1 MNGILRTIAPCA
13 EGKTSY
19 YLDLFSLQSFRT
31 FTSQGQ
37 ASGDYITGFRASQE
51 SAASKITKG
60 DKLLCYLTGLSRWCG
75 VLEVTA
81 PYFIDHEP
89 LFAPTDDPFVVRFLT
104 RPLVWLTMQ
113 TAVPIQEDDLW
124 PHLSFTRAYPKW
136 STVWTGKLRNSLKLL
151 SEEDGRRIEEILRG
165 QSKTGKI
172 YEIDDGHHRRYVS
185 EVRRRVTVVTV
196 TVPEERPVRP
206 ARESYQIQSL
216 LATIGEQMGFTVW
229 VPRGDRQAVLRE
241 WEPRAGVLLESLPLN
256 YDDATIRT
264 IEQIDVLWIRNRTI
278 VRAFE
283 VEHATPVYSGI
294 LRLADLMALQPN
306 LDLQVHIVAPL
317 RRRDRVFQ
325 QITRP
330 VFSLIEKG
338 PLSHLCT
345 FISYDAVRALSK
357 EKHLCHLKETVLD
370 EIAEAGVE

>member
-1 MNGILRTIAPCA
+1 M
-13 EGKTSY
+13 
-19 YLDLFSLQSFRT
+19 
-31 FTSQGQ
+31 
-37 ASGDYITGFRASQE
+37 
-51 SAASKITKG
+51 
-60 DKLLCYLTGLSRWCG
+60 
-75 VLEVTA
+75 VL
-81 PYFIDHEP
+81 
-89 LFAPTDDPFVVRFLT
+89 
-104 RPLVWLTMQ
+104 
-113 TAVPIQEDDLW
+113 
-124 PHLSFTRAYPKW
+124 
-136 STVWTGKLRNSLKLL
+136 NLL
-151 SEEDGRRIEEILRG
+151 SEEDGSRIEEILKG
-165 QSKTGKI
+165 QAKAGKV

-185 EVRRRVTVVTV
+185 EVRRRDKVVTV

-216 LATIGEQMGFTVW
+216 LALVGEQMGFTVW
-229 VPRGDRQAVLRE
+229 LPRQDRQAVLRE
-241 WEPRAGVLLESLPLN
+241 WQPKDGVLLQSLPLN

-338 PLSHLCT
+338 PLSQLCT
-345 FISYDAVRALSK
+345 FVSYDAIRALSK

-370 EIAEAGVE
+370 EIAETGVE

>member
-1 MNGILRTIAPCA
+1 V
-13 EGKTSY
+13 SHY
-19 YLDLFSLQSFRT
+19 YLDLFSLQTFET
-31 FTSQGQ
+31 FTASSS
-37 ASGDYITGFRASQE
+37 ASGYVTGFRKSLE
-51 SAASKITKG
+51 SAARRIREG
-60 DKLLCYLTGLSRWCG
+60 DKLLCYVTGLSRWCG

-81 PYFIDHEP
+81 PYFVDHEP
-89 LFAPTDDPFVVRFLT
+89 LFLPTDDPFVIRFRT
-104 RPLVWLTMQ
+104 KPLVWLRME

-124 PHLSFTRAYPKW
+124 PHLSFTRDYPKW
-136 STVWTGKLRNSLKLL
+136 STTWTGRLRNSLNLL
-151 SEEDGRRIEEILRG
+151 SEEDGSRIEEILKG
-165 QSKTGKI
+165 QAKAGKV

-185 EVRRRVTVVTV
+185 EVRRRDKVVTV

-216 LATIGEQMGFTVW
+216 LALVGEQMGFTVW
-229 VPRGDRQAVLRE
+229 LPRQDRQAVLRE
-241 WEPRAGVLLESLPLN
+241 WQPKDGVLLQSLPLN

-338 PLSHLCT
+338 PLSQLCT
-345 FISYDAVRALSK
+345 FVSYDAIRALSK

-370 EIAEAGVE
+370 EIAETGVE